1 MIGLLVINGTTE
13 TIQDSLNLIG
23 LLRNKANR
31 RWPCSTVTQIHT
43 NQSRN
48 GSNPTGADKDD
59 SYTYTTALDFFD
71 DAKNYEEET
80 GNDT

>member
-1 MIGLLVINGTTE
+1 MSNI
-13 TIQDSLNLIG
+13 DDKLNEVLNIAEEV
-23 LLRNKANR
+23 LDKKEDKNPYRSER
-31 RWPCSTVTQIHT
+31 VTVTP
-43 NQSRN
+43 
-48 GSNPTGADKDD
+48 NPTGADKDD